1 MTVTPIAPPDV
12 RDRILA
18 AALHVL
24 RTEGVRKFS
33 QTRVAEEAGV
43 RQSHL
48 TYYFP
53 TRPDLLQA
61 TCDLVLDG
69 ITAHIANAAA
79 TVPNWGSGPMLGM
92 LARQMTGLEHM
103 RMFLAMVIEADGDP
117 DCRRLIQR
125 GSDRVHTALTEALGG
140 GPGAAAKARVAQV
153 TIWGLGLYTF
163 AHHPDAESD
172 PLNDTL
178 DMLEEFAR

>member
-1 MTVTPIAPPDV
+1 MTATPIAPPDV
-12 RDRILA
+12 RDRILT
-18 AALHVL
+18 AALQVL
-24 RTEGVRKFS
+24 QTEGVRKFS
-33 QTRVAEEAGV
+33 QTRVAEAAGV

-53 TRPDLLQA
+53 TRPDLLKA

-69 ITAHIANAAA
+69 VTAHIAGSA
-79 TVPNWGSGPMLGM
+79 TTVTNWGAGPMLGM
-92 LARQMTGLEHM
+92 LARKMSDIPHM
-103 RMFLAMVIEADGDP
+103 RMFLAMIVEADQDP
-117 DCRRLIQR
+117 DCRALLLH
-125 GSDRVHTALTEALGG
+125 GSTRIRTAIADALGG
-140 GPGAAAKARVAQV
+140 GEAAAAKARVLQI

-163 AHHPDAESD
+163 AHGPEADG